1 MLRKFLFIPSSIPSL
16 YSCFFF
22 FSWNGAGF
30 YKINFLFHL
39 RWSCAFLFFIL
50 LIGHITLIDFGMSNK
65 PGIPAINSTWSW
77 CAIFFNTAGLYVED
91 FCVHINEGYWSTFPF
106 IATSLSVFD
115 IMVILNSWND
125 LENAN
130 KNLPDFAE
138 YVCSLKHISGTQPG
152 SWQLCFSLHYFP
164 VQSFKVN
171 QKTSGSSQVFTEP
184 MYK

>member
-1 MLRKFLFIPSSIPSL
+1 MLRKFLSITSSIPSL
-16 YSCFFF
+16 YSWNCLMLFFF
-22 FSWNGAGF
+22 FFPFSWNGAGF
-30 YKINFLFHL
+30 CKINFLYHL
-39 RWSCAFLFFIL
+39 RWSCGFVFFIL

-65 PGIPAINSTWSW
+65 SGIPEINSTWSW

-91 FCVHINEGYWSTFPF
+91 SCVHINEGYWSTFPF

-138 YVCSLKHISGTQPG
+138 G
-152 SWQLCFSLHYFP
+152 LCVFI
-164 VQSFKVN
+164 
-171 QKTSGSSQVFTEP
+171 KTHLWHPAWKLTTLF
-184 MYK
+184 